1 MDSIMKRSLTKEC
14 TKQSGKVVLL
24 QGWVK
29 KIRHLGNV
37 SFLLLRD
44 RTGVIQCV
52 LENELA
58 GYKVDVESVVHVIG
72 EIVETSKTEL
82 GVEVL
87 AHEVKVINGAEPLPF
102 EINKKKLQVGLDQ
115 LLNERVLS
123 LRHERTAA
131 IFKVK
136 STLVQSFSEFLIEN
150 DFTRI
155 FTPKIVSQ
163 GAEGGANVFKLP
175 YFQKEA
181 YLAQSPQFYK
191 QMMVAGGLERV
202 FEIAPVYRAEHH
214 NSSRHLNEYISL
226 DVELG
231 FIHDFYEVMQLET
244 DVLRYM
250 FQQVAKKCEIELQL
264 LQIEVPVIT
273 EIPKITLLEAQEIL
287 KSKYRK
293 ESPVGDL
300 DTEGEKLLGK
310 YVKET
315 YNSEFVFITH
325 YPKEARPMYTM
336 QNKENPAITDSFDLL
351 YKGLEITSGAQRI
364 HNYEMLLASFKE
376 KGLHPE
382 KFQSYL
388 NTFRYGCPP
397 HGGFGI
403 GLERIV
409 YKLLELTNVRE
420 ASAFPRDCTRL
431 IP

>member
-1 MDSIMKRSLTKEC
+1 MDQIMKRSLTREC
-14 TKQSGKVVLL
+14 TEHGGKVVLL

-52 LENELA
+52 LESELA
-58 GYKVDVESVVHVIG
+58 GYKVDVESVVQVIG
-72 EIVETSKTEL
+72 EIVETPKTEL

-87 AHEVKVINGAEPLPF
+87 AHEVKILNNAEPLPF

-115 LLNERVLS
+115 LLNERVIS

-136 STLVQSFSEFLIEN
+136 ATLAQSFSEYLTEN

-231 FIHDFYEVMQLET
+231 FINDFHEVMQLET

-250 FQQVAKKCEIELQL
+250 FQQVGEKCEKELQL
-264 LQIEVPVIT
+264 LQITVPIIA
-273 EIPKITLLEAQEIL
+273 EIPKITLSEAQEVL

-293 ESPVGDL
+293 ESPIGDL

-336 QNKENPAITDSFDLL
+336 PNKENEAITDSFDLL

-364 HNYEMLLASFKE
+364 HNHEMLLASFKE

-382 KFQSYL
+382 KFQSYVD
-388 NTFRYGCPP
+388 TFRYGCPP

-403 GLERIV
+403 GLERVV

-420 ASAFPRDCTRL
+420 ASAFPRDCIRL

>member
-1 MDSIMKRSLTKEC
+1 MDQIMKRSLTREC
-14 TKQSGKVVLL
+14 TEHGGKVVLL

-52 LENELA
+52 LESELA
-58 GYKVDVESVVHVIG
+58 GYKVDVESVVQVIG
-72 EIVETSKTEL
+72 EIVETTKTEL

-87 AHEVKVINGAEPLPF
+87 AHEVKILNGAEPLPF

-115 LLNERVLS
+115 ILNERIIS

-136 STLVQSFSEFLIEN
+136 AILAQSFSEYLTEN

-231 FIHDFYEVMQLET
+231 FINDFHEVMQLET

-250 FQQVAKKCEIELQL
+250 FQQVGEKCEKELQL
-264 LQIEVPVIT
+264 LQITVPIIA
-273 EIPKITLLEAQEIL
+273 EIPKITLSEAQKVL

-293 ESPVGDL
+293 ESPIGDL

-310 YVKET
+310 YVKEI

-336 QNKENPAITDSFDLL
+336 PNKENEAITDSFDLL

-364 HNYEMLLASFKE
+364 HNHEMLLASFKE

-382 KFQSYL
+382 KFQSYVD
-388 NTFRYGCPP
+388 TFRYGCPP

-403 GLERIV
+403 GLERVV

>member
-1 MDSIMKRSLTKEC
+1 MDQIMKRSLTREC
-14 TKQSGKVVLL
+14 TERSGKVVLL

-58 GYKVDVESVVHVIG
+58 GYKVDVESVVQVIG
-72 EIVETSKTEL
+72 EIVETTKTEL
-82 GVEVL
+82 GVELL
-87 AHEVKVINGAEPLPF
+87 AHKVKVLNGAESLPF

-123 LRHERTAA
+123 LRHERIAA

-136 STLVQSFSEFLIEN
+136 STLVQSFSEFLVEN

-175 YFQKEA
+175 YFQREA

-226 DVELG
+226 DVEVG
-231 FIHDFYEVMQLET
+231 FINDFHEVMQLET

-250 FQQVAKKCEIELQL
+250 FQQVGKKCEKELQL
-264 LQIEVPVIT
+264 LQITVPVIA
-273 EIPKITLLEAQEIL
+273 EIPKITLSEAQEIL
-287 KSKYRK
+287 KIKYRK

-336 QNKENPAITDSFDLL
+336 RNKENPSITDSFDLL

-364 HNYEMLLASFKE
+364 HHYDMLLASFKE

-382 KFQSYL
+382 QFQSYL

-403 GLERIV
+403 GLERVV
-409 YKLLELTNVRE
+409 YKFLELTNVRE